1 MDPVT
6 HYSIGDLARLTG
18 LSTRTIRFYSDAG
31 LIPVV
36 GRTSGGF
43 RSYDVGGLNRLK
55 LLRTLRDLGVD
66 LPTAQRVLEDEVG
79 ITEVAR
85 IHADAID
92 AQIRTLRLRRSVLR
106 AVAKGGEMEL
116 VNELARLS
124 DEERQRILDDFFE
137 DVFGGYDL
145 DPGFDAMMRSVRV
158 QLPDDPSTE
167 QVEAWVELANLV
179 QDEDFRASIRRMS
192 EKHAE
197 LRASGDSMSAPSA
210 EQMAA
215 FTFQVE
221 QARAALDAGVAPDS
235 ARAGEVVQA
244 VNARW
249 AEAFGIP
256 NDERLVAKLREQ
268 ESFADP
274 RAEHYWRLIA
284 IINGGPAVPDTTAE
298 RTWLRAAGEPL
309 SG

>member
-1 MDPVT
+1 MVPVT
-6 HYSIGDLARLTG
+6 HYSIGELAGLTG
-18 LSTRTIRFYSDAG
+18 LPVRTIRFYSDAG

-36 GRTSGGF
+36 GRTGGGF
-43 RSYDVGGLNRLK
+43 RVYDVAGLNRLK
-55 LLRTLRDLGVD
+55 LVRTLRDLGVD
-66 LPTAQRVLEDEVG
+66 LATAQRVLEREVG
-79 ITEVAR
+79 IAEVAR
-85 IHADAID
+85 VHADAVD

-124 DEERQRILDDFFE
+124 DEERQRILDDFFD

-145 DPGFDAMMRSVRV
+145 EPGFESMMRSVRV

-179 QDEDFRASIRRMS
+179 RDEDFRASIRRMS
-192 EKHAE
+192 ERHAE
-197 LRASGDSMSAPSA
+197 LRAAGSEMTAPSA

-215 FTFQVE
+215 FTFGVQ

-235 ARAGEVVQA
+235 ARAKEVVEA

-249 AEAFGIP
+249 ADAFGVP
-256 NDERLVAKLREQ
+256 NDDALAARLMEQ
-268 ESFADP
+268 DAFADP

-284 IINGGPAVPDTTAE
+284 IVNGGPAVPDTTAE
-298 RTWLRAAGEPL
+298 REWLRRAGQPL

>member
-1 MDPVT
+1 MVPVT

-31 LIPVV
+31 LVPVV
-36 GRTSGGF
+36 GRTGGGY
-43 RSYDVGGLNRLK
+43 RSYDVAGLNRLK

-145 DPGFDAMMRSVRV
+145 EPGFDAMMRSVRV
-158 QLPDDPSTE
+158 ELSDDPTTE

-192 EKHAE
+192 ERHAE
-197 LRASGDSMSAPSA
+197 LRAAGEDMSASSA
-210 EQMAA
+210 EQLGA
-215 FTFQVE
+215 FTYSVE

-235 ARAGEVVQA
+235 ARAKEIVAA

-249 AEAFGIP
+249 AEALDIP
-256 NDERLVAKLREQ
+256 NDERLVEKLREY
-268 ESFADP
+268 ESFSDP
-274 RAEHYWRLIA
+274 RAERYWQLVAVLNDR
-284 IINGGPAVPDTTAE
+284 PAMPDTAAE
-298 RTWLRAAGEPL
+298 REWLRLAG
-309 SG
+309 G

>member
-1 MDPVT
+1 MAPVA

-31 LIPVV
+31 LVPVV
-36 GRTSGGF
+36 GRTGGGY
-43 RSYDVGGLNRLK
+43 RTYDVGGLNRLK

-66 LPTAQRVLEDEVG
+66 LPTAQRVLEGEVG

-85 IHADAID
+85 LHADAID
-92 AQIRTLRLRRSVLR
+92 VQIRTLRLRRSVLR

-124 DEERQRILDDFFE
+124 DEERQRILDDFFD
-137 DVFGGYDL
+137 DVFGSYDL

-158 QLPDDPSTE
+158 ELPEDPTTE
-167 QVEAWVELANLV
+167 QVEAWVELAELV

-192 EKHAE
+192 EQHVE
-197 LRASGDSMSAPSA
+197 LRAAGEDMGAPSP
-210 EQMAA
+210 ELMRA
-215 FTFQVE
+215 FTYQVE
-221 QARAALDAGVAPDS
+221 QARAALDAGVTPDS
-235 ARAGEVVQA
+235 ARAREVVRD

-249 AEAFGIP
+249 AEAFGVP
-256 NDERLVAKLREQ
+256 NDEHLVAKLRQ
-268 ESFADP
+268 HESVADP

-284 IINGGPAVPDTTAE
+284 IVNGKPPVPDTTAE
-298 RTWLRAAGEPL
+298 RDWLRAAGEPF
-309 SG
+309 GG

>member
-1 MDPVT
+1 MVLVT

-18 LSTRTIRFYSDAG
+18 LSVRTIRFYSDAG

-36 GRTSGGF
+36 GRTGGGY
-43 RSYDVGGLNRLK
+43 RSYDVAGLNRLK
-55 LLRTLRDLGVD
+55 LVRTLRDLGVD
-66 LPTAQRVLEDEVG
+66 LPTARRVLEEKVG
-79 ITEVAR
+79 IAEVAGA
-85 IHADAID
+85 HADAID
-92 AQIRTLRLRRSVLR
+92 AQIRTLRLRRAVLR

-145 DPGFDAMMRSVRV
+145 DPDFAAMMRSVRAE
-158 QLPDDPSTE
+158 LPEDPSTE
-167 QVEAWVELANLV
+167 QVEAWVELAKLV

-192 EKHAE
+192 LRHAE
-197 LRASGDSMSAPSA
+197 LRASGEDMAPGP

-215 FTFQVE
+215 FTYQVE

-235 ARAGEVVQA
+235 ARAEEVVRA

-249 AEAFGIP
+249 SEALGIP
-256 NDERLVAKLREQ
+256 NDERLVAKLREY

-284 IINGGPAVPDTTAE
+284 IINGGPTVPDTTAE
-298 RTWLRAAGEPL
+298 RDWLRLANG
-309 SG
+309 